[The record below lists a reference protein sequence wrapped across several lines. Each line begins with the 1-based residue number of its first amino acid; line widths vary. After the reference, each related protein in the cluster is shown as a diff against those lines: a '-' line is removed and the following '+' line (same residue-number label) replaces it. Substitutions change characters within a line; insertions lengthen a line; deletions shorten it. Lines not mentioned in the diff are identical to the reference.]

1 MMKTRIDMRR
11 VFIYNII
18 VLAVSLLC
26 ASVSSCSL
34 EETMLE
40 VTYQDSVSPRSFA
53 VNGGGDEFFINV
65 DTQGEWEVSLKEGDR
80 EWISIDP
87 ETGSGKGSIRVTSSK
102 NDNVGA
108 LTELEVIV
116 SGKSYPV
123 TLEVDELLYL
133 RDGFDLKKAPSVFPY
148 PEISFFAGW
157 ERHGFGASSVEYS
170 GSAYVSSAVSSISD
184 DRLSGQNSIYFKEVS
199 DVFEIQSVE
208 LSTSETRT
216 FSFEFWAMKSADGLV
231 PESISQTDLGVS
243 VSSNGIDYVPLS
255 YKIMEEGSWNRCVA
269 TFSIKGCE
277 KAHLRLQSA
286 VASLYID
293 DIRLVN
299 AREIPQ
305 DGSLEVHTGMTDNIT
320 KTSATLSGR
329 FVYTG
334 SGYIADRGFEY
345 RVEDEEEFIRISAEN
360 ISDGSFS
367 AVIDGLV
374 EGESYVVRAY
384 VSDSEGQTIYGS
396 DSEFVTLVDP
406 VGKKVADV
414 RALYDGS
421 DKKLPAGWILTG
433 NIVSDY
439 GSGNFNGSSFAFE
452 DGTDPESGIIVNI
465 IGDDKQPATHSF
477 RSGTPV
483 DISLRGVRFVPGE
496 EVRINVPLSQ
506 ITANGEPE
514 DIAPVLLS
522 AVTDMSQYD
531 GMLVSLENVQSAPQ
545 YVCRPWGYGVN
556 EPAAPNR
563 IVLES
568 GDSDYTVEVLPDA
581 EFRLQIV
588 GEKRGSITG
597 ICVDAPDGP
606 YIMPRGDF
614 DIALTEDR
622 DGELVE
628 KIVYYEDFGSGPK
641 ALLQNYTDYRA
652 EGQDP
657 NNVTFYSDSKDG
669 NVYTSKQPGKG
680 YPGASEGNHAY
691 INSEPRD
698 IHMKGLNT
706 SGKKSMYFT
715 LGASYMRVSPS
726 LESNKGN
733 LVIKCSADQ
742 GKTWMTV
749 PINVLQN
756 GTADNIWA
764 FVEVDRT
771 FVIPESEDLWF
782 IFTFKKNQ
790 GMMDDLRIVCYE

>member
-1 MMKTRIDMRR
+1 
-11 VFIYNII
+11 
-18 VLAVSLLC
+18 
-26 ASVSSCSL
+26 
-34 EETMLE
+34 MLE
-40 VTYQDSVSPRSFA
+40 VTYQDKITPQSFA

-65 DTQGEWEVSLKEGDR
+65 DTQGEWEVSLKEEDR
-80 EWISIDP
+80 DWISVDP
-87 ETGSGKGSIRVTSSK
+87 ESGSGKGSIRVTSLK
-102 NDNVGA
+102 NDNIGA
-108 LTELEVIV
+108 LTEIQVIV

-133 RDGFDLKKAPSVFPY
+133 RDGFDSKKAPSVFPY

-170 GSAYVSSAVSSISD
+170 GSAYVSSAVSSISSET
-184 DRLSGQNSIYFKEVS
+184 LSGQNSVYFKEVS
-199 DVFEIQSVE
+199 DVFEIQSVG

-216 FSFEFWAMKSADGLV
+216 FSFEFWAMKSADGLAY
-231 PESISQTDLGVS
+231 ESLSQTDFGIS
-243 VSSNGIDYVPLS
+243 VSSNGIDYVPLY
-255 YKIMEEGSWNRCVA
+255 YKIMEEGRWNRCVA

-277 KAHLRLQSA
+277 KAHLRMQSA
-286 VASLYID
+286 VANLYID
-293 DIRLVN
+293 DIRFVN
-299 AREIPQ
+299 ARELPQ
-305 DGSLEVHTGMTDNIT
+305 DGSLEVYTGMTDNIT
-320 KTSATLSGR
+320 KTSALFSGR

-334 SGYIADRGFEY
+334 RGSVEDRGFEY
-345 RVEDEEEFIRISAEN
+345 RIEDEEDFIRIPAETV
-360 ISDGSFS
+360 SDGIFS
-367 AVIDGLV
+367 TEIDGLV

-414 RALYDGS
+414 RALHDGT
-421 DKKLPAGWILTG
+421 DKKLPAGWILSG
-433 NIVSDY
+433 NVVSDHE
-439 GSGNFNGSSFAFE
+439 SGNFSGKSFAFE
-452 DGTDPESGIIVNI
+452 DGTDPGSGIIINI
-465 IGDDKQPATHSF
+465 IDENKQPVSHGF

-496 EVRINVPLSQ
+496 DIRINVPLSQ
-506 ITANGEPE
+506 ITGTGEPE
-514 DIAPVLLS
+514 DIVPVSLAAGSDL
-522 AVTDMSQYD
+522 SQYD

-556 EPAAPNR
+556 EPAAANH

-568 GDSDYTVEVLPDA
+568 GDVEYIVDVLPDA
-581 EFRLQIV
+581 AFRLQIV
-588 GEKRGSITG
+588 GEKRGSVTG
-597 ICVDAPDGP
+597 VCVDSPDGP
-606 YIMPRGDF
+606 ALMPRGAY
-614 DIALTEDR
+614 DIVLTEAR

-706 SGKKSMYFT
+706 LGKKYMYFT
-715 LGASYMRVSPS
+715 LGASYMRISPS

-742 GKTWMTV
+742 GKTWETV

-756 GTADNIWA
+756 GTADNLWA